1 MCTSTVFVNDTKN
14 IFTFKSSS
22 DSGLIQ
28 VNFISSIVPAWK
40 SLCKNFFFQIN
51 WPLLYA
57 RHHGN
62 HFIGNISFNLHTA
75 FETYLKRGKLSFRK
89 L

>member
-40 SLCKNFFFQIN
+40 SLCKNFFF
-51 WPLLYA
+51 
-57 RHHGN
+57 
-62 HFIGNISFNLHTA
+62 F
-75 FETYLKRGKLSFRK
+75 KLID
-89 L
+89 LCYMPGTMVITL